1 VERGLWASV
10 LAIAR
15 ELGVPAL
22 MMGFAYPLANAI
34 AQDTAHA
41 VGRRA
46 GLLCVANT
54 VGAVVG
60 SLAVGFWLLPALG
73 MQRTVTMLALA
84 VLAGVAPL
92 CAAARSSRAPQ
103 QRRVAWAPAGAMLV
117 LAVAVVVW
125 ARLPAD
131 FLVNRTLWPL
141 RPGEQR
147 LGGSEGL
154 TDGGA
159 VKELAGEGRGRVPN
173 GHSGLGPG
181 PA

>member
-1 VERGLWASV
+1 SV
-10 LAIAR
+10 LPIVR

-34 AQDTAHA
+34 TQDTAHA

-46 GLLCVANT
+46 GLLYVANT

-103 QRRVAWAPAGAMLV
+103 QRRVAWAPAGALC
-117 LAVAVVVW
+117 W
-125 ARLPAD
+125 CSRS
-131 FLVNRTLWPL
+131 RW
-141 RPGEQR
+141 
-147 LGGSEGL
+147 SC
-154 TDGGA
+154 
-159 VKELAGEGRGRVPN
+159 GRVCLRTSSSIAP
-173 GHSGLGPG
+173 SGPCGRASSG
-181 PA
+181 WS